1 MKYYLTAIPLSWAAR
16 GWLRTVSGSCV
27 VRLRFSIL
35 DLATL
40 CHRELQGGGGGAC
53 LAPAFLSMSM
63 WIESHLV
70 GPGDTRSL
78 SSSLQHPWE
87 KAGHNG
93 VSVTPGMEGGRGRL
107 PGIHWSSSLAD
118 STSTNFHWKKKSLK
132 NQDGDWWK
140 KILHAFLA
148 FTCMC
153 VRSTCTCVLMNMN
166 IQHTRVHTHSACS
179 GLNTLAQKSTIIDF

>member
-1 MKYYLTAIPLSWAAR
+1 MKYYLTAIPLSWAAK

-27 VRLRFSIL
+27 VGLRFSIL

-40 CHRELQGGGGGAC
+40 CHRELQGGGRGAC

-78 SSSLQHPWE
+78 SSSLQYPWE

-93 VSVTPGMEGGRGRL
+93 VSVTTPGMEGGERQAPWNPL
-107 PGIHWSSSLAD
+107 ISQPCWLNELQLSLK
-118 STSTNFHWKKKSLK
+118 KKKSQKPRWRLMEE
-132 NQDGDWWK
+132 D
-140 KILHAFLA
+140 I
-148 FTCMC
+148 TCFSGFHTHVCQEHMYL
-153 VRSTCTCVLMNMN
+153 RTHEHEPTTYTCT
-166 IQHTRVHTHSACS
+166 HTQCMFWTE
-179 GLNTLAQKSTIIDF
+179 

>member
-118 STSTNFHWKKKSLK
+118 STSTNFHWKKKVSK
-132 NQDGDWWK
+132 TKMEIDGRRYYMLFWLSHACVSGAHVPAYLWTWTYNIHVYTHTVHVLDW
-140 KILHAFLA
+140 IL
-148 FTCMC
+148 
-153 VRSTCTCVLMNMN
+153 
-166 IQHTRVHTHSACS
+166 
-179 GLNTLAQKSTIIDF
+179 